1 MSAKTASLIS
11 KILAV
16 LILIG
21 GMIGKGAL
29 GWALS
34 TTDIVTIAL
43 VVAAVFV
50 TVDINI
56 LVDKLTGG
64 KATEVV
70 EAVENAIG
78 FQPPS
83 KGGKTGA

>member
-16 LILIG
+16 VIMVGGLIA
-21 GMIGKGAL
+21 KGAL
-29 GWALS
+29 QWSITVG
-34 TTDIVTIAL
+34 DIVTIAL

-56 LVDKLTGG
+56 LVDKLVKGG
-64 KATEVV
+64 SQTITSAVQ
-70 EAVENAIG
+70 AVESAIEDK
-78 FQPPS
+78 
-83 KGGKTGA
+83 KGS